1 MTSTPHDPY
10 GSDEPDVVDLGAPEG
25 TVLPERTT
33 PRGGRRRAGLL
44 VGGVLALAV
53 AGGAGAYA
61 VSALGGGGDQPEV
74 AVPSSAFA
82 LVRVD
87 LDPAAGQ
94 KLDALRFAR
103 RFPDVGSKL
112 GSGDDPRQAIFEA
125 LTKDSTLSADYA
137 RDVEPWLGQRAALA
151 VVPGVLPEDDPV
163 PLVVLAVTDAGAAR
177 TGLAKVVGA
186 GRCVV
191 SGDFAVC
198 AEDGG
203 LAQRAVTAAGRS
215 SLADD
220 AGFTDAVAANGEDGV
235 ALAWA
240 DLAKAK
246 SALPALASALRSS
259 GGRAGAL
266 GSLAGGGDPKG
277 RFVAAVRFDGPNLEV
292 AGRVDGA
299 SLPAASGASG
309 VGDLPAG
316 TLVALGTGGAD
327 GIVGSAWTQ
336 LRTAL
341 VAQGGAEVLDDEV
354 AAVQKQ
360 YGVTLPG
367 DLIAAL
373 GSRATVAFG
382 GVTDGE
388 PDLAVRTSGRPQSV
402 ATLVAAFT
410 RLSGSY
416 TPSTVAAPT
425 GLTLSTARAGSDTVV
440 ASSKAYADKVAAGS
454 GLGATTV
461 FTDAVPG
468 FKDAQQVVF
477 VDVAGL
483 VALAEGSLG
492 ADAAAVRNLEPIS
505 AVGLTG
511 SRDGSAATFDLR
523 LTTR

>member
-10 GSDEPDVVDLGAPEG
+10 RRDEPDVIDLGSPDG
-25 TVLPERTT
+25 SVLPARTT
-33 PRGGRRRAGLL
+33 SRGGRRRAG
-44 VGGVLALAV
+44 VIGGGVLALAV

-61 VSALGGGGDQPEV
+61 VSALGGGGAQPEV
-74 AVPSSAFA
+74 AIPSSAFA

-87 LDPAAGQ
+87 LDPAASQ

-103 RFPDVGSKL
+103 RFPDVGSRL

-125 LTKDSTLSADYA
+125 LTKDSTRSGDYA
-137 RDVEPWLGQRAALA
+137 RDVQPWLGQRAALA
-151 VVPGVLPEDDPV
+151 VVPGVQPQDDPV

-177 TGLAKVVGA
+177 TGLARVVGA

-198 AEDGG
+198 AADAG
-203 LAQRAVTAAGRS
+203 LAQRAVTDAGRS

-220 AGFTDAVAANGEDGV
+220 AGFSDAVAANGEDGV

-240 DLAKAK
+240 DLTKAK

-266 GSLAGGGDPKG
+266 GSLVGGGDLRG

-299 SLPAASGASG
+299 PLPAASGAAG

-327 GIVGSAWTQ
+327 AIVSSAWTQ
-336 LRTAL
+336 LRSTFA
-341 VAQGGAEVLDDEV
+341 AQGGADALERQV
-354 AAVQKQ
+354 AAIRDQ
-360 YGVTLPG
+360 YGLSLPG
-367 DLIAAL
+367 DLSAAL
-373 GSRATVAFG
+373 GGRASVAFG
-382 GVTDGE
+382 GLTDGA
-388 PDLAVRTSGRPQSV
+388 PDVAVRTSGEPGAV
-402 ATLVAAFT
+402 ATLVDTVT
-410 RLSGSY
+410 RL
-416 TPSTVAAPT
+416 APG
-425 GLTLSTARAGSDTVV
+425 GLTLSTARSGSDTVV
-440 ASSKAYADKVAAGS
+440 ASSKAYAEKVSTGS
-454 GLGATTV
+454 GLGASTV

-483 VALAEGSLG
+483 VALARGSLG
-492 ADAAAVRNLEPIS
+492 ADAAAVRNLQPIS

>member
-10 GSDEPDVVDLGAPEG
+10 RREEPDVIDLGSPGAS
-25 TVLPERTT
+25 VLPARTT
-33 PRGGRRRAGLL
+33 SRGGRRRASVIG
-44 VGGVLALAV
+44 GGVLALAV

-112 GSGDDPRQAIFEA
+112 GSGDDPRKAIFEA
-125 LTKDSTLSADYA
+125 LTKDSTQSGDYA
-137 RDVEPWLGQRAALA
+137 RDVEPWLGQRAAVA
-151 VVPGVLPEDDPV
+151 VVPGVQPEDDPV
-163 PLVVLAVTDAGAAR
+163 PLVVLSVTDAAAAR
-177 TGLAKVVGA
+177 TGLAKVAGA

-198 AEDGG
+198 AKDAG
-203 LAQRAVTAAGRS
+203 LAQRAVTDAGRS

-220 AGFTDAVAANGEDGV
+220 AGFADAVAANGEDGV

-240 DLAKAK
+240 DLAKAR
-246 SALPALASALRSS
+246 SAVPALAGALRS
-259 GGRAGAL
+259 AGPQAGML
-266 GSLAGGGDPKG
+266 GSLAGGGDLKG
-277 RFVAAVRFDGPNLEV
+277 RVVAALRFDGPNLEV

-299 SLPAASGASG
+299 PLPAATGPSG

-327 GIVGSAWTQ
+327 AIVNSAWAQ
-336 LRTAL
+336 LRSTL
-341 VAQGGAEVLDDEV
+341 DAQGGADALDGQV
-354 AAVQKQ
+354 AAIRDQ
-360 YGVTLPG
+360 YGITLPG
-367 DLIAAL
+367 DLSAAL
-373 GSRATVAFG
+373 GRRATVAFG
-382 GVTDGE
+382 GLTDGA
-388 PDLAVRTSGRPQSV
+388 PGIAVRASGTPEAVAKLVTTASALASGA
-402 ATLVAAFT
+402 ATLSPV
-410 RLSGSY
+410 
-416 TPSTVAAPT
+416 P
-425 GLTLSTARAGSDTVV
+425 AGSDPVGAT
-440 ASSKAYADKVAAGS
+440 SMAYADEDATGS
-454 GLGATTV
+454 GLGSTKV

-483 VALAEGSLG
+483 LGLAKDTLG
-492 ADAAAVRNLEPIS
+492 ADAAAVRNLQPIA

-511 SRDGSAATFDLR
+511 SRDGAAATFDLR

>member
-1 MTSTPHDPY
+1 MTSTPRDPY
-10 GSDEPDVVDLGAPEG
+10 GSDEPDVVDLGAPDG

-33 PRGGRRRAGLL
+33 PRGGRRRAGVL

-125 LTKDSTLSADYA
+125 LTKGSTLSGDYA
-137 RDVEPWLGQRAALA
+137 RDVQPWLGQRAALA
-151 VVPGVLPEDDPV
+151 VVPGVQPEDDPV

-220 AGFTDAVAANGEDGV
+220 AGFADAVAANGEDGV

-299 SLPAASGASG
+299 PLPAASGASG

-327 GIVGSAWTQ
+327 GIVSSAWTQ
-336 LRTAL
+336 LRTAFD
-341 VAQGGAEVLDDEV
+341 AQGGADALDGQV
-354 AAVQKQ
+354 AAIKDQ
-360 YGVTLPG
+360 YGISLPG
-367 DLIAAL
+367 DLSAAL
-373 GSRATVAFG
+373 GRRASLAFG
-382 GVTDGE
+382 GLRDGA
-388 PDLAVRTSGRPQSV
+388 PDVAVRTSGTPEAV
-402 ATLVAAFT
+402 AKLVTAVSALASGAAT
-410 RLSGSY
+410 I
-416 TPSTVAAPT
+416 STVP
-425 GLTLSTARAGSDTVV
+425 AGSDTVV
-440 ASSKAYADKVAAGS
+440 ASSKAYADAVATGS
-454 GLGATTV
+454 GLGSKKV

-483 VALAEGSLG
+483 VALAKGSLG
-492 ADAAAVRNLEPIS
+492 ADAAAVRNLKPIS

>member
-10 GSDEPDVVDLGAPEG
+10 RRDEPDVIDLGTPAG
-25 TVLPERTT
+25 SVLPARTT
-33 PRGGRRRAGLL
+33 SRGGRRRASVIG
-44 VGGVLALAV
+44 GGVLALAV

-61 VSALGGGGDQPEV
+61 VSALGGGGAQPEV

-82 LVRVD
+82 LVRID
-87 LDPAAGQ
+87 LDPAASQ

-103 RFPDVGSKL
+103 RFPDVSSRL
-112 GSGDDPRQAIFEA
+112 GRGDDPRRAIFEA
-125 LTKDSTLSADYA
+125 LTKDSTLSGDYV

-151 VVPGVLPEDDPV
+151 VVPGVQPEDDPV

-198 AEDGG
+198 ATDAG
-203 LAQRAVTAAGRS
+203 LAQRAVTDAGRS

-220 AGFTDAVAANGEDGV
+220 TGFSAAVAANGEDGV

-266 GSLAGGGDPKG
+266 GSLAGGGDLTG
-277 RFVAAVRFDGPNLEV
+277 RFVAAVRFDGANLEV

-299 SLPAASGASG
+299 PLPAASGASG

-327 GIVGSAWTQ
+327 GIVTSAWTQ
-336 LRTAL
+336 LRTAFA
-341 VAQGGAEVLDDEV
+341 AQGGAEALERQV
-354 AAVQKQ
+354 AAIKDQ
-360 YGVTLPG
+360 YGVALPG
-367 DLIAAL
+367 DLSSAL
-373 GSRATVAFG
+373 GGRASLAFG
-382 GVTDGE
+382 GLTAGA
-388 PDLAVRTSGRPQSV
+388 PDIALRTSGKPEAV
-402 ATLVAAFT
+402 ATLVDTLT
-410 RLSGSY
+410 RLGSGE
-416 TPSTVAAPT
+416 
-425 GLTLSTARAGSDTVV
+425 LTLSTPRAGSDTVV
-440 ASSKAYADKVAAGS
+440 ASSKAYAEKVSTGS
-454 GLGATTV
+454 GLGTSTV

-468 FKDAQQVVF
+468 FKDAQQVMF

-483 VALAEGSLG
+483 VAVAKGSLG
-492 ADAAAVRNLEPIS
+492 ADAATVRNLQPIA